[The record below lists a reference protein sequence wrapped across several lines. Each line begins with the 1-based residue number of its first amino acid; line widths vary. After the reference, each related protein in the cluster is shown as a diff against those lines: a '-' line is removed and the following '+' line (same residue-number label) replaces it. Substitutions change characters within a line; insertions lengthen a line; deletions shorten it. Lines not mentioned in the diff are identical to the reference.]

1 MLLKPLQ
8 IIYQH
13 SSQSIITKIFSFP
26 FFHRSTLYNLF
37 LQRTEH
43 TVLSPCIAIDLHHYR
58 PFRFLS
64 FSSLFRTFF
73 GPNSLRVTLHTIL
86 SQQTELVLLP
96 TVIHH
101 HHFPPLP
108 YLTLA
113 PHPISP
119 HTQNTQLARS
129 AVKSVAAGIAGAV
142 LTNPLDVIRNEYV
155 TSVQYIVLTMCV
167 CTSLMKIL
175 FISSFCYYNIAWK
188 VICILRIY
196 YYYIFERSV
205 HYSNNLNL

>member
-1 MLLKPLQ
+1 MLPKPLQ
-8 IIYQH
+8 IIYDH
-13 SSQSIITKIFSFP
+13 SSQSIITKIFSLP
-26 FFHRSTLYNLF
+26 SLHHSTPYNQF

-43 TVLSPCIAIDLHHYR
+43 TVLSPSIAIDLHHYH

-64 FSSLFRTFF
+64 FPSLFRTFF
-73 GPNSLRVTLHTIL
+73 SPNSLRVTLHSIL
-86 SQQTELVLLP
+86 SQQTELVLSLP

-101 HHFPPLP
+101 HHFPSPPLP

-119 HTQNTQLARS
+119 HTQNTHLARS

-155 TSVQYIVLTMCV
+155 TSV
-167 CTSLMKIL
+167 
-175 FISSFCYYNIAWK
+175 
-188 VICILRIY
+188 
-196 YYYIFERSV
+196 
-205 HYSNNLNL
+205 